1 MNPLEQLKL
10 SAQLPSPKGVA
21 LAVLE
26 ISRRENATLGEV
38 ARVVQTDPALSG
50 RLIKLANTNSHI
62 SRPVVS
68 VQEAVVRQGMT
79 SVRQLALGF
88 SLLDQ
93 YRAGVCEG
101 FDYQA
106 YWSHSLLMG
115 LAMQALGT
123 RVRSASTDELF
134 ICGLLAQVGQL
145 ALATAYPV
153 EYSSVLAAYQSDHSQ
168 SLLSLERAQLETDH
182 TELGIVMMAD
192 WGLPR
197 VFTEP
202 LGCYE
207 TPQHANFAQD
217 SRSHSLMLILQLSHQ
232 LADFGLAGADTRPH
246 LAKEWIIQ
254 AEALDLTPETAGGFI
269 DKVIASW
276 CEWGEI
282 LKIPTASLPPFEDI
296 SQGQS
301 VPPDDQLPLR
311 IIVADGNVTSRRK
324 TIALLVED
332 SAHIV
337 YPAEDG
343 KTALALAMEVLPH
356 VIITR
361 DKLPGI
367 DGAEL
372 CHALR
377 ATEEGRRMHILL
389 MGDND
394 TEHQQMH
401 TDESS
406 VDGYVSSAISAQ
418 GLRIRLFAA
427 QRLLQLQNDWEKD
440 RAQLRQI
447 AAELAVANRRLATA
461 ALTDSLTG
469 LSNRRSAMDQLQQI
483 WSASTRSGIPLSL
496 IVLDIDHFK
505 LINDTYGHAVGD
517 VVLRETAEIL
527 RKSARLGDSVSRI
540 GGEEFLVI
548 CPNTDIKAATQVAER
563 LRMTIESNEITVGRE
578 EKIIRVTASFG
589 VSARQTSTFDID
601 ALVNT
606 ADLALYAAKQA
617 GRNRSCVR

>member
-1 MNPLEQLKL
+1 MLEL
-10 SAQLPSPKGVA
+10 
-21 LAVLE
+21 
-26 ISRRENATLGEV
+26 SRRENATLGEI

-50 RLIKLANTNSHI
+50 RLIKLSNTASHVA
-62 SRPVVS
+62 RPVVS

-88 SLLDQ
+88 SLIDQ
-93 YRAGVCEG
+93 YRSGTCAG
-101 FDYQA
+101 FDYQS

-115 LAMQALGT
+115 LAMQALGS
-123 RVRSASTDELF
+123 RVRSASPDELF

-153 EYSSVLAAYQSDHSQ
+153 EFSNVLADYQSDRTQ
-168 SLLSLERAQLETDH
+168 SLLALERAKLETDH
-182 TELGIVMMAD
+182 TELGIVMMGD
-192 WGLPR
+192 WGLPK
-197 VFTEP
+197 VFTDP
-202 LGCYE
+202 LAFYE
-207 TPQHANFAQD
+207 TPQNANFTPD
-217 SRSHSLMLILQLSHQ
+217 SRSSSLMLILQLAHR
-232 LADFGLAGADTRPH
+232 LADFGLADADARPH
-246 LAKEWIIQ
+246 LAREWIDQ
-254 AEALDLTPETAGGFI
+254 AGTLDLTPETAGGFI
-269 DKVIASW
+269 DKVVASW
-276 CEWGEI
+276 REWGEI
-282 LKIPTASLPPFEDI
+282 LKIPTAALPPFEEI
-296 SQGQS
+296 RQGQS
-301 VPPDDQLPLR
+301 ITPDEQLPLR
-311 IIVADGNVTSRRK
+311 IIVADGNISSRRE

-343 KTALALAMEVLPH
+343 KTALALAMDVLPH

-361 DKLPGI
+361 DTLPGI

-389 MGDND
+389 MGDD
-394 TEHQQMH
+394 IGERHLMQTE
-401 TDESS
+401 ESS
-406 VDGYVSSAISAQ
+406 VDGYISSSITAQ
-418 GLRIRLFAA
+418 GLRVRLFAA
-427 QRLLQLQNDWEKD
+427 QRLLQLQNNWEKD

-483 WSASTRSGIPLSL
+483 WSSSTRSGTPLSL

-517 VVLRETAEIL
+517 IVLRETAETL

-548 CPNTDIKAATQVAER
+548 CPNTDLKAATQVAER
-563 LRMTIESNEITVGRE
+563 LRMTLEANKITLGRE
-578 EKIIRVTASFG
+578 EKIISVTASFG
-589 VSARQTSTFDID
+589 ISAKQSNTSDID
-601 ALVNT
+601 ALVNS
-606 ADLALYAAKQA
+606 ADLALYAAKQE
-617 GRNRSCVR
+617 GRNRSCIR